1 MNDKKPGLRKQQAPR
16 NFGSMSSE
24 EYIAERL
31 NPMRA
36 WYDKKALR
44 SKRAHQFIRLIIILG
59 GAHVP
64 VLINMPDTKI
74 VSTCLSLLVVV
85 LIAFESVFHF
95 REQWKSYRSTE
106 QLLARE
112 YIHYVTGQA
121 HYLKNSSQEA
131 FPTFVQNIESILTA
145 EHSMTINLMTAPH
158 QPNNSASTVSS
169 L

>member
-1 MNDKKPGLRKQQAPR
+1 MDDMKPGLRKQQAPR

-44 SKRAHQFIRLIIILG
+44 SKRAHQCIRLTTILG
-59 GAHVP
+59 GANVP
-64 VLINMPDTKI
+64 VLINIAETQI
-74 VSTCLSLLVVV
+74 LSTCLSLLVVI
-85 LIAFESVFHF
+85 LIALESVFHF

-112 YIHYVTGQA
+112 YIHYVTGQG
-121 HYLKNSSQEA
+121 HYLKNSSEEA

-145 EHSMTINLMTAPH
+145 EHSMTIKLMTATN
-158 QPNNSASTVSS
+158 QPNNSASPTSS